1 MLTLLPMAVGCYT
14 VATVF
19 SLTAPQFVT
28 YYVTNIGWVSG
39 ALGLGASGFHLGR
52 PLRAWRIFLGW
63 RRSWL
68 SREAMVFGPW
78 FALATAALALPR
90 LVPAV
95 SLVGLLGLVCSV
107 MIYADTRREF
117 WRVASTAPRFF
128 GSAAVLG
135 LAVAFA
141 LSPSIAAV
149 SALGLATLLKLAVE
163 IRALRPLDRYD
174 DDEPAPTSAL
184 KTARLLTGPLGLVF
198 RIRILLGLAGGVLL
212 PPAFATPGTSP
223 AAAWLALALV
233 FSGELAER
241 YLFFR
246 AVDAPKMP
254 GLPAATHVRLG
265 SEIIARPALPGIS
278 RT

>member
-1 MLTLLPMAVGCYT
+1 
-14 VATVF
+14 
-19 SLTAPQFVT
+19 
-28 YYVTNIGWVSG
+28 
-39 ALGLGASGFHLGR
+39 
-52 PLRAWRIFLGW
+52 
-63 RRSWL
+63 
-68 SREAMVFGPW
+68 
-78 FALATAALALPR
+78 
-90 LVPAV
+90 
-95 SLVGLLGLVCSV
+95 